1 MGKSS
6 DSPRTPTAVEFTDAD
21 CEKPD
26 TASIETDPDAG
37 TVTVTGC
44 ISGANACYEAELA
57 DVEASEDDD
66 MLRVVIRSYDASK
79 PGQMCAQVIVNLGY
93 RVDLSFDDGPM
104 PGRIEVHHQQRGRAE
119 TVAST
124 AVE

>member
-1 MGKSS
+1 MGPSN
-6 DSPRTPTAVEFTDAD
+6 DSPGTPTAVEFTDAD
-21 CEKPD
+21 CEKPN

-57 DVEASEDDD
+57 DVDSSGDEDVI
-66 MLRVVIRSYDASK
+66 RVVVRSYDASK

-93 RVDLSFDDGPM
+93 RVDLSFDDDPM
-104 PGRIEVHHQQRGRAE
+104 PGRVEVRHQQRGRAE
-119 TVAST
+119 TVASA